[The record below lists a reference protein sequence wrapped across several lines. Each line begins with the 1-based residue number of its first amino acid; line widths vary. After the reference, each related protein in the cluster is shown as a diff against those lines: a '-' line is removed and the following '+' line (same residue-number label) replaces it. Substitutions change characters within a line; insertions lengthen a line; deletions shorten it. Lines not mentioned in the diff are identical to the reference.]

1 MALLENANKVEC
13 IAKNSVLTLKEKD
26 KIERRMETCRF
37 QDNTSAP
44 NSISNC
50 RHDKVAFGFAK
61 SL

>member
-1 MALLENANKVEC
+1 
-13 IAKNSVLTLKEKD
+13 LTLKEKD